1 MINYFL
7 PILNIFALSLTIYL
21 TFTFFGKSN
30 WLKTY
35 TQITTFFL
43 LPIIT
48 FVIVK
53 VISGNLSLSIGMVGA
68 LSIVR
73 FRNPVRS
80 PLELVIY
87 FLMITLGISSSVNI
101 VWGIVLTLSSIFI
114 YLILNIFEFFYKRL
128 LKKSFYIFSHNE
140 MDNNINVII
149 ETSLE
154 INDYNENL
162 SSISTTLGENNTK
175 LLNYNFVFKDKKN
188 SLIFFNEMKEREGTK
203 SIYLQS

>member
-7 PILNIFALSLTIYL
+7 PILNIFALSLIIYL
-21 TFTFFGKSN
+21 TFILFGKSN

-128 LKKSFYIFSHNE
+128 LKKSFFIFSHNE

-149 ETSLE
+149 ETTLE

-203 SIYLQS
+203 NIYLQS